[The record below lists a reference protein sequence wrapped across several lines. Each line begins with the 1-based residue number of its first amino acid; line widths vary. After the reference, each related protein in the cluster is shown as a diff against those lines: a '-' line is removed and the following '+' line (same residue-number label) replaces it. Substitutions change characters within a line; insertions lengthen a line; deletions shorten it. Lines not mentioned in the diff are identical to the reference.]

1 MEQNKTGKY
10 LKYAI
15 GEIILVMIGI
25 LLALQVN
32 NWNQNR
38 INRDIEKETLSSLK
52 IDLDSAMVQLDEKI
66 RQNSEFRFLD
76 STALEIIHKNE
87 KIPEDSIQTLL
98 LSHIFTPGFDPEL
111 GTLNEI
117 LNTGKTDIIKNK
129 ALKNHISSWNKYMDE
144 LAEVDSKLLH
154 LDEQLKL
161 PLYSKHLAYRYYY
174 SGYSKNVINSTT
186 HIPYS
191 NFKIDIDTAFY
202 TLEFENMLS
211 NYMIF
216 GGIQHTRLLDIKQ
229 KMNEMILLI
238 EEDIKN

>member
-38 INRDIEKETLSSLK
+38 INRGVEKGTLSSLK

-66 RQNSEFRFLD
+66 RQNSEFRFVD
-76 STALEIIHKNE
+76 STALNIINKNE
-87 KIPEDSIQTLL
+87 KVPTDSIQYLL
-98 LSHIFTPGFDPEL
+98 LFHAFTPGFSPEL

-144 LAEVDSKLLH
+144 LAEVDDKLLH
-154 LDEQLKL
+154 FDKEIKL
-161 PLYSKHLAYRYYY
+161 PLYSKHLAYRNYY
-174 SGYSKNVINSTT
+174 SCLL
-186 HIPYS
+186 
-191 NFKIDIDTAFY
+191 Y
-202 TLEFENMLS
+202 TSDAADE
-211 NYMIF
+211 
-216 GGIQHTRLLDIKQ
+216 
-229 KMNEMILLI
+229 
-238 EEDIKN
+238 